1 MEKKTPLYEAH
12 LAAGGKMVPFGGY
25 ILPVQ
30 YGQGVIAEHQAVR
43 TACGIFDVSHMGEFL
58 LTGPAALASLD
69 HLLTNS
75 YGGMSLGRARYS
87 PMCNEAGGVVD
98 DLLVY
103 KKGEEEYL
111 IVVNAANRQKD
122 FDWMSSHL
130 VEGSRLEDISDQV
143 AQIALQGPKSR
154 QVLEKIAKA
163 EQIPEKYYTARFG
176 CQVAG
181 MECILSRTGYTGEDG
196 FEIYLKAE
204 DARTMWDLLLKE
216 GAEYGL
222 IPCGLGAR
230 DTLRLEAAM
239 PLYGHE
245 LTEEITPLEAGLDPF
260 VKMTKPEFIGKAALE
275 AKGEPVRCRVGLKVT
290 GRGIIRE
297 GAPLSADG
305 RQVGVSTSGTHCPY
319 LGYPVAMA
327 LVEKDFARPGM
338 ALTAQVRGRAVE
350 AQVVPLPF
358 YKRNKG

>member
-58 LTGPAALASLD
+58 LTGASALESLNR
-69 HLLTNS
+69 LLTNS
-75 YGGMSLGRARYS
+75 YDGMSLGRARYS

-103 KKGEEEYL
+103 KKGEEEYF

-122 FDWMSSHL
+122 FEWMSGHL
-130 VEGSRLEDISDQV
+130 AEGSRLEDISNQI
-143 AQIALQGPKSR
+143 AQIALQGPNSQK
-154 QVLEKIAKA
+154 VLEKIAGA
-163 EQIPEKYYTARFG
+163 EQIPEKYYTARFD
-176 CQVAG
+176 CRVQG
-181 MECILSRTGYTGEDG
+181 MDCILSRTGYTGEDG

-260 VKMTKPEFIGKAALE
+260 VKMNKADFIGKAALE
-275 AKGEPVRCRVGLKVT
+275 AKGEPTRRRVGLKVT
-290 GRGIIRE
+290 GRGVIRE
-297 GAPLSADG
+297 GAPLLAGD
-305 RQVGVSTSGTHCPY
+305 RPAGVSTSGTHCPY

-327 LVEKDFARPGM
+327 LVEKEFAQPGQT
-338 ALTAQVRGRAVE
+338 LTAQVRGRQIE
-350 AQVVPLPF
+350 AQVVALPF